1 MTALFR
7 KLTSSVLV
15 PLGWTLLTIILLC
28 LPGSAFPSK
37 GFFSLDIP
45 HIDKVVHII
54 LFGGV
59 TLFWCLYFL
68 RKNPSNKTWKYT
80 VLTVAM
86 AAIAL
91 GICMEYVQFNYIP
104 NRAFD
109 PGDIVAN
116 SASAIIVG
124 MIFFFRRPV

>member
-1 MTALFR
+1 MIAFFR
-7 KLTSSVLV
+7 KLTSSVFIPV
-15 PLGWTLLTIILLC
+15 TWTLLTIILLC

-37 GFFSLDIP
+37 GLFDLDIP
-45 HIDKVVHII
+45 HLDKVIHVI

-68 RKNPSNKTWKYT
+68 HKNSSHKGWRFI
-80 VLTVAM
+80 VLTVALS
-86 AAIAL
+86 AIAL

-109 PGDIVAN
+109 AGDIVAN
-116 SASAIIVG
+116 SLSAITFG
-124 MIFFFRRPV
+124 MFFYFKRP